1 MTLDLSNR
9 IIAIT
14 TSGGSISELSEHV
27 IAAGGRVIALPTID
41 IIPCE
46 PKVVEEL
53 VKIITSRNHDVCAF
67 LSANAVDVLFN
78 LARKTS
84 QVDDLVSLLNSRIV
98 IAIGPNTMKRLKQHR
113 INVHIV
119 PDRYSTQGLIE
130 MLASNKKLVEGKSI
144 IIPRS
149 GEADDYV
156 KRSLLNLGMAVVDEV
171 FLYNV
176 TSSEDVNNSV
186 WGEFVSLLTTRAL
199 DCLIFTSPSSV
210 KALFKILK
218 DFHNIS
224 SVEGELNRVKTTIA
238 IGPLTWHELKR
249 RGIRAS
255 VPEIHTIEGTFEL
268 ARKCLEG

>member
-14 TSGGSISELSEHV
+14 TSSGSISEFSEHV

-176 TSSEDVNNSV
+176 TSSEDVNNSI

-249 RGIRAS
+249 RGIQAS
-255 VPEIHTIEGTFEL
+255 IPEIHTIEGTFEL

>member
-1 MTLDLSNR
+1 LTLGLSNR

-14 TSGGSISELSEHV
+14 TSGRSIKEFSQHV
-27 IAAGGRVIALPTID
+27 IAVGGRVIALPTID

-46 PKVVEEL
+46 LKVVEGF
-53 VKIITSRNHDVCAF
+53 VKIITSRNHDFCAF
-67 LSANAVDVLFN
+67 LSANAVDVLFK
-78 LARKTS
+78 LSRQMS

-98 IAIGPNTMKRLKQHR
+98 IAIGPNTTKRLKQHR
-113 INVHIV
+113 INVQII

-130 MLASNKKLVEGKSI
+130 MLSSNKKFVEGKSI

-156 KRSLLNLGMAVVDEV
+156 KRSLLNLGMTQVDEV

-176 TSSEDVNNSV
+176 MSSRNVNNSV
-186 WGEFVSLLTTRAL
+186 WREFVLLLTMEAL

-210 KALFKILK
+210 KALIKILK
-218 DFHNIS
+218 DFHNLS
-224 SVEGELNRVKTTIA
+224 NAEVQLSRVNTTIA
-238 IGPLTWHELKR
+238 IGPSTWRELKR
-249 RGIRAS
+249 RGIQAS

-268 ARKCLEG
+268 ARKCLEC

>member
-1 MTLDLSNR
+1 LTLDLSNR

-14 TSGGSISELSEHV
+14 TSGGSISELSKHV
-27 IAAGGRVIALPTID
+27 IAAGGRLIALPTID

-130 MLASNKKLVEGKSI
+130 TLTSNKKLVEGKSI

-156 KRSLLNLGMAVVDEV
+156 KRSLLNLGMAEVDEV

-176 TSSEDVNNSV
+176 TSSKDVNNSV

-224 SVEGELNRVKTTIA
+224 SVEGELNRVKATIA

-249 RGIRAS
+249 RGIQAS
-255 VPEIHTIEGTFEL
+255 VPEIHTIEGSFEL

>member
-1 MTLDLSNR
+1 LTLDLSNR

-14 TSGGSISELSEHV
+14 TSGGSVSELSKHV
-27 IAAGGRVIALPTID
+27 IAAGERVIVLPTID

-84 QVDDLVSLLNSRIV
+84 QVDDLVSLLNSRVV
-98 IAIGPNTMKRLKQHR
+98 IAIGPNTMKRLKQNR
-113 INVHIV
+113 INVHTV

-130 MLASNKKLVEGKSI
+130 TLASNKKLVEGKSI

-156 KRSLLNLGMAVVDEV
+156 KRSLLNLGMAEVDEV

-176 TSSEDVNNSV
+176 TSSKDVNNNV

-224 SVEGELNRVKTTIA
+224 SVEGELNRVKATIA

-249 RGIRAS
+249 RGIQAS

>member
-14 TSGGSISELSEHV
+14 TSSGSISELSEHV

-238 IGPLTWHELKR
+238 IGPLTWHELQK
-249 RGIRAS
+249 RGIQAS
-255 VPEIHTIEGTFEL
+255 IPEIHTIEGTFEL

>member
-1 MTLDLSNR
+1 LTLGLSNR

-14 TSGGSISELSEHV
+14 TSGRSISEFSEHV
-27 IAAGGRVIALPTID
+27 IAVGGRVIALPTID

-46 PKVVEEL
+46 PKVVEDF
-53 VKIITSRNHDVCAF
+53 VKIITSRHHDFCVF
-67 LSANAVDVLFN
+67 LSANAVDVLFK
-78 LARKTS
+78 LARQMS

-98 IAIGPNTMKRLKQHR
+98 IAIGPNTMKRLKQHK
-113 INVHIV
+113 INVQII

-130 MLASNKKLVEGKSI
+130 MLSSNKEIVEGKSI

-149 GEADDYV
+149 GEADDYF
-156 KRSLLNLGMAVVDEV
+156 KRSLLNLGMTQVDEV

-176 TSSEDVNNSV
+176 MSSRNVNNSV
-186 WGEFVSLLTTRAL
+186 WREFVSLLTMRAL

-210 KALFKILK
+210 NALFKILK
-218 DFHNIS
+218 DFHSIS
-224 SVEGELNRVKTTIA
+224 NVEVELNRVKTTIA

-249 RGIRAS
+249 RGIQAL

>member
-1 MTLDLSNR
+1 LTLDLSNR

-14 TSGGSISELSEHV
+14 TSGGSISELSKHV
-27 IAAGGRVIALPTID
+27 IAAGGRLIALPTID

-53 VKIITSRNHDVCAF
+53 VRIITSRNHDVCAF
-67 LSANAVDVLFN
+67 LSANAVDILFN

-130 MLASNKKLVEGKSI
+130 TLTSNKKLVEGKSI

-156 KRSLLNLGMAVVDEV
+156 KRSLLNLGMAEVDEV

-176 TSSEDVNNSV
+176 TSSKDVNNSV

-224 SVEGELNRVKTTIA
+224 SVEGELNRVKATIA

-249 RGIRAS
+249 RGIQAS

-268 ARKCLEG
+268 ARKCLQG

>member
-249 RGIRAS
+249 RGIQAS

>member
-1 MTLDLSNR
+1 MTLGLSNR

-14 TSGGSISELSEHV
+14 TSGRSISEFSENV
-27 IAAGGRVIALPTID
+27 IAVGGRVIALPTLD

-46 PKVVEEL
+46 PKVLEDF
-53 VKIITSRNHDVCAF
+53 VKTITSRNHDFCVF
-67 LSANAVDVLFN
+67 LSANAVDVLFK
-78 LARKTS
+78 LGRQMS
-84 QVDDLVSLLNSRIV
+84 QADDLVSLLNSRIV
-98 IAIGPNTMKRLKQHR
+98 IAVGPNTKKRLKQHK
-113 INVHIV
+113 INVQII
-119 PDRYSTQGLIE
+119 PDRYSTQGLVE
-130 MLASNKKLVEGKSI
+130 MLSSNKKFVEGKSI

-149 GEADDYV
+149 GEADDYF
-156 KRSLLNLGMAVVDEV
+156 KRSLLNLGMTQVDEV
-171 FLYNV
+171 FLYTV
-176 TSSEDVNNSV
+176 TSSRNVNNSV
-186 WGEFVSLLTTRAL
+186 WREFVSLLTMRAL

-224 SVEGELNRVKTTIA
+224 NVEVELNLVKTTIA

-249 RGIRAS
+249 RGIQAS

>member
-1 MTLDLSNR
+1 
-9 IIAIT
+9 
-14 TSGGSISELSEHV
+14 V
-27 IAAGGRVIALPTID
+27 IAVGGRVIALPTID

-78 LARKTS
+78 LAQKTS
-84 QVDDLVSLLNSRIV
+84 QVSDLVSLLNSRIV
-98 IAIGPNTMKRLKQHR
+98 IAIGPKTMKRLKQHK

-119 PDRYSTQGLIE
+119 PERYSTQGLIE

-156 KRSLLNLGMAVVDEV
+156 KRSLLNLGMTEVDEV
-171 FLYNV
+171 SLYNV
-176 TSSEDVNNSV
+176 ASSKDVNSNI
-186 WGEFVSLLTTRAL
+186 WGEFVSLLAIKAL

-218 DFHNIS
+218 DTHNIS
-224 SVEGELNRVKTTIA
+224 NVGVELNRVKTTIA

-249 RGIRAS
+249 RGIQAS
-255 VPEIHTIEGTFEL
+255 VPEIHTVEGAFEL
-268 ARKCLEG
+268 ARKCLDG